1 MCLRYK
7 IFVHETNLRQRMSS
21 RFKNPSSFRIDNDNA
36 FYFESWHTAVVVLS
50 LAKIAVPLQMH
61 FTLARIRALQNVTQ
75 HKNENE
81 INALIYAFDVTMII
95 VLIELILK

>member
-1 MCLRYK
+1 
-7 IFVHETNLRQRMSS
+7 
-21 RFKNPSSFRIDNDNA
+21 
-36 FYFESWHTAVVVLS
+36 
-50 LAKIAVPLQMH
+50 MH

-95 VLIELILK
+95 VLIELILKWTSTA